1 MRFSS
6 AVFLVS
12 FCLIQAPTA
21 RADVWETTGIW
32 NDAAEVRY
40 SDWIKNSFTE
50 RFFLEGDW
58 AQIETDCADA
68 VYGSRMIF
76 SYLNGLPFS
85 LSATEIKVTNS
96 SKDFD
101 SISNPVERVRAFLAY
116 VNNRTWTGTLSKHTY
131 PVAITRETIVPGVIW
146 LKPGHVETVR
156 KIRDGGAVE
165 LRGSWLPAAIRQM
178 ITVTQLGN
186 VPRKPVHGFR
196 RWIWPQNLL
205 KPLSAQPGFDN
216 LQQTMIAPASVG
228 ETLDEASGETVLKKP
243 SALETY
249 YDVSKFESAVQAAL
263 AVAPETR
270 VERADR
276 LSSDFCALVKSRS
289 QVVRAGY
296 GFSQAARR
304 CMNEKEYYAYSTPS
318 RDSNLRRVVIG
329 LGLEFGNNLNEVRQL
344 LDRCEP
350 VAISDTESVK
360 PYEFFRH
367 LLMLDYSSNPHE
379 TPAARFGLAPV
390 ERVCV
395 SPDDDE
401 P

>member
-1 MRFSS
+1 MRISP
-6 AVFLVS
+6 AVFILS
-12 FCLIQAPTA
+12 FCLFRAPPAQAAVWKSTA
-21 RADVWETTGIW
+21 IW

-76 SYLNGLPFS
+76 SYLNGLPFA

-101 SISNPVERVRAFLAY
+101 SITNPVDRVRAFLAY

-131 PVAITRETIVPGVIW
+131 PVAITRQAIVPGVIW

-156 KIRDGGAVE
+156 NVRDSGAVE

-186 VPRKPVHGFR
+186 VPRKAVYGFR
-196 RWIWPQNLL
+196 RWVWPQNLL
-205 KPLSAQPGFDN
+205 KPISEQPGFNN
-216 LQQTMIAPASVG
+216 LQQTMIEPMRVEKTPDNTA
-228 ETLDEASGETVLKKP
+228 DEPVRKP

-249 YDVSKFESAVQAAL
+249 YDVSNFESAVQGAL
-263 AVAPETR
+263 AITPETR

-276 LSSDFCALVKSRS
+276 LGSDYCALVKSRS

-296 GFSQAARR
+296 DFSQSAHR
-304 CMNEKEYYAYSTPS
+304 CMTEKEYYAYSTPS

-329 LGLEFGNNLNEVRQL
+329 LGLEFGNNLNEVRQML
-344 LDRCEP
+344 ERCEP
-350 VAISDTESVK
+350 VSISETESVK
-360 PYEFFRH
+360 PFEFFRH

-390 ERVCV
+390 DRVCV

-401 P
+401 L